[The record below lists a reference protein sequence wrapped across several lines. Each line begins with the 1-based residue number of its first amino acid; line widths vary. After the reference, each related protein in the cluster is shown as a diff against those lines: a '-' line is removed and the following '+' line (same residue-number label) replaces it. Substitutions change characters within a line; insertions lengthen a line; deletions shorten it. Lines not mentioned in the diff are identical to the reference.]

1 MKKDERI
8 ERLND
13 LSNLLKKGNDN
24 LTKEER
30 EYVKKTLEQVGF
42 SLAED
47 IVKKN
52 PELKLEKDGLISM
65 PFPFPKS
72 SKFFKNHT

>member
-8 ERLND
+8 ERLDD
-13 LSNLLKKGNDN
+13 LKHLLKKGSDN

-30 EYVKKTLEQVGF
+30 EYVKKSLEQIGF

-47 IVKKN
+47 MVKKY
-52 PELKLEKDGLISM
+52 PELKLLKNGLISM
-65 PFPFPKS
+65 PFPR
-72 SKFFKNHT
+72 NEL

>member
-8 ERLND
+8 ERLDD
-13 LSNLLKKGNDN
+13 LSNLIKKGSDN

-47 IVKKN
+47 MVKRN
-52 PELKLEKDGLISM
+52 PKLKLHKNGLIDI
-65 PFPFPKS
+65 PFTYPRNES
-72 SKFFKNHT
+72 

>member
-8 ERLND
+8 ERLDD
-13 LSNLLKKGNDN
+13 LSNLIKKGSDN

-47 IVKKN
+47 MVKRN
-52 PELKLEKDGLISM
+52 PKLKLEKNGLISM
-65 PFPFPKS
+65 PFTYPRNES
-72 SKFFKNHT
+72 